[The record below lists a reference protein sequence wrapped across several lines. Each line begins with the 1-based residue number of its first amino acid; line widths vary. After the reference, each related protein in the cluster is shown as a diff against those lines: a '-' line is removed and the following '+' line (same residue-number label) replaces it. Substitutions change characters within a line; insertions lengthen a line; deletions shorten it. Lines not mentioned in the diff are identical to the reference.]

1 MARQVSIGEMRTK
14 ITVKLPVKGKDADG
28 FATETYGTALFSG
41 KVWCK
46 WVWQHGSEVF
56 ENMRLGLGQVATITM
71 PYTDKITPRCRI
83 WRENETSDADAW
95 EIVSIN
101 NVEEARRFLE
111 IKVRRGVK
119 A

>member
-1 MARQVSIGEMRTK
+1 MAKSASIGEMRTR
-14 ITVKLPVKGKDADG
+14 ITVKLPTKGVDTDG
-28 FATETYGTALFSG
+28 FATETDADVFGG

-46 WVWQHGSEVF
+46 WVYQHGSEVF
-56 ENMRLGLGQVATITM
+56 ENMRLGLGEVATITM
-71 PYTDKITPRCRI
+71 RYSSLVTPRCKV
-83 WRENETSDADAW
+83 WREGESAAADAW
-95 EIVSIN
+95 EIVSID

>member
-1 MARQVSIGEMRTK
+1 MAKTASIGEMRTK
-14 ITVKLPVKGKDADG
+14 ITVKLPTKGVDADG
-28 FATETYGTALFSG
+28 FATETTADVFSG

-46 WVWQHGSEVF
+46 WVWQHGAEVF

>member
-1 MARQVSIGEMRTK
+1 MAKSASIGEMRTK
-14 ITVKLPVKGKDADG
+14 ITVKLPDKGVDADG
-28 FATETYGTALFSG
+28 FATETTSDVFSG

-46 WVWQHGSEVF
+46 WVWQHGAEVF

-71 PYTDKITPRCRI
+71 PYTDKITPRCKI
-83 WRENETSDADAW
+83 WRETETAAGDAW

-101 NVEEARRFLE
+101 NVEETRRFLE

>member
-1 MARQVSIGEMRTK
+1 MAKFASIGEMRTK
-14 ITVKLPVKGKDADG
+14 ITVKAPTKGTDADG
-28 FATETYGTALFSG
+28 FATESWTDVFGG
-41 KVWCK
+41 KAWCK

-71 PYTDKITPRCRI
+71 PYTIQITPRCRI
-83 WRENETSDADAW
+83 WRENETAAADAW
-95 EIVSIN
+95 EIISID
-101 NVEEARRFLE
+101 NVVEARKFLE

>member
-1 MARQVSIGEMRTK
+1 MAKYASIGEMRTR
-14 ITVKLPVKGKDADG
+14 ITVKLPTKGVDADG
-28 FATETYGTALFSG
+28 FATETDTDVFGG
-41 KVWCK
+41 KVRCK
-46 WVWQHGSEVF
+46 WVWQHGNEVF

-71 PYTDKITPRCRI
+71 PYTSLITPRCKV
-83 WRENETSDADAW
+83 WRETETADADAW
-95 EIVSIN
+95 EIISIN

>member
-1 MARQVSIGEMRTK
+1 MAKSVNIGEMRTK
-14 ITVKLPVKGKDADG
+14 ITIKTPVKSTDADG
-28 FATETYGTALFSG
+28 FATTSLSDAFGG

-46 WVWQHGSEVF
+46 WVWQHGAEVF
-56 ENMRLGLGQVATITM
+56 ENMRLGLGQIATITM
-71 PYTDKITPRCRI
+71 PYTDKITPQCKI
-83 WRENETSDADAW
+83 WREGETAAADAW
-95 EIVSIN
+95 EIVSID

>member
-1 MARQVSIGEMRTK
+1 MAKSVRIGEMRTR
-14 ITVKLPVKGKDADG
+14 ITVKLPTPGIDDDG
-28 FATETYGTALFSG
+28 FATETSADVFGG

-46 WVWQHGSEVF
+46 WVWQHGAEVF
-56 ENMRLGLGQVATITM
+56 ENMRLGLGEVATITM
-71 PYTDKITPRCRI
+71 PYTNAITVRCKV
-83 WRENETSDADAW
+83 WREGETADADAW

-111 IKVRRGVK
+111 IKLRRGVK

>member
-1 MARQVSIGEMRTK
+1 MAKSVSIGEMRTK
-14 ITVKLPVKGKDADG
+14 ITVKLPTKGTDADK
-28 FATETYGTALFSG
+28 FATETDADVFGA

-46 WVWQHGSEVF
+46 WVWQHGTEIF

-71 PYTDKITPRCRI
+71 PYTASITPRCKI
-83 WRENETSDADAW
+83 WRESETAAADAW

-101 NVEEARRFLE
+101 NVEETRKFLE
-111 IKVRRGVK
+111 IKIRRGVK

>member
-1 MARQVSIGEMRTK
+1 MAKSASIGEMRTK
-14 ITVKLPVKGKDADG
+14 ITVKLPTKGVDADG
-28 FATETYGTALFSG
+28 FATETTTDVFSG

-46 WVWQHGSEVF
+46 WVWQHGAEVF

-71 PYTDKITPRCRI
+71 PYTDKITPRCKI
-83 WRENETSDADAW
+83 WRETETAAADAW
-95 EIVSIN
+95 EIISIN
-101 NVEEARRFLE
+101 NVEEARRYLE